1 MLLERFVAPLG
12 LAILFS
18 ALMSLGYMYVHR
30 HEADVQ
36 KNSLILFGI
45 LFVFIGIRLL
55 LPH

>member
-1 MLLERFVAPLG
+1 MLERFVAPLG